1 MPVSLVKAFQNL
13 LMNNLSLSL
22 TMFNDRPFSQ
32 YHKSKNCTEKCLAEI
47 FKHVGVIQISELS
60 LSMMVTM
67 TLKPSL
73 SEHGSM
79 KSIAMG
85 SPHPSGMGSG

>member
-1 MPVSLVKAFQNL
+1 MADHSH
-13 LMNNLSLSL
+13 SII
-22 TMFNDRPFSQ
+22 SQ
-32 YHKSKNCTEKCLAEI
+32 RTAQKSVLAEI

-73 SEHGSM
+73 SGHGSM